1 MKIAIAGANGFIG
14 RNLIQKIKNKHLV
27 RALGRSEVYS
37 DDKVEFS
44 KTDLFSYHS
53 TKEALKDIDIAIYLV
68 HSMLP
73 SSRLFQGSF
82 RDTDL
87 LLADNFAKACLH
99 NNVKHII
106 YLGGLVPT
114 GESSEHLKSRLEV
127 EEVFKSTGIPYTL
140 LRAGMIVGDGG
151 SSFEILK
158 NLVINL
164 PAMILPK
171 WTKSRTQ
178 VVFIDDLLRV
188 ITQLIG
194 DDRFY
199 NRIINIVNGEDV
211 TYEQL
216 IRKTSKRFRKFCPM
230 IPVPINYLKLSKWWV
245 SVFGESEIELVSPLV
260 DSLKCHLPKVEI
272 DSDIDNL
279 IKIRTYDQMLDLVR
293 IEKTKRKPRVARRKE
308 ERTVRSIQRLDNP
321 SHLEMK
327 ELASTYIKWLPR
339 FIRFIIYVHEDRGNI
354 TFNIICIRAPLL
366 TLKYI
371 ENKSNLRRAKF
382 HIIGG
387 LLSASTNTGW
397 LEFRSVANGKFTLVS
412 INDFRPSLPWY
423 IYCYTQAPIHLIVM
437 KSFSSHLKHLKI
449 S

>member
-1 MKIAIAGANGFIG
+1 MKVAIAGANGFIG
-14 RNLIQKIKNKHLV
+14 RNLIQKIKGQHQV
-27 RALGRSEVYS
+27 RALGRSESYS
-37 DDKVEFS
+37 DENVEFL

-73 SSRLFQGSF
+73 SSRLFQGNF

-87 LLADNFAKACLH
+87 LLADNFAKACQY
-99 NNVKHII
+99 NGVKHII

-127 EEVFKSTGIPYTL
+127 EEVFKTSGIAYTI

-158 NLVINL
+158 NLVMNL

-178 VVFIDDLLRV
+178 VVYIGDLLRV
-188 ITQLIG
+188 ISHLIG
-194 DDRFY
+194 NENFFH
-199 NRIINIVNGEDV
+199 RILNIVNGEDV
-211 TYEQL
+211 TYEEL
-216 IRKTSKRFRKFCPM
+216 IRKTSRRFRKFCPM

-245 SVFGESEIELVSPLV
+245 TIFGESQIELVSPLV
-260 DSLKCHLPKVEI
+260 DSLKCHLPKV
-272 DSDIDNL
+272 DIEEDIKDL
-279 IKIRTYDQMLDLVR
+279 IKIRSYDEMLNLINLR
-293 IEKTKRKPRVARRKE
+293 KTKRTSRKARRKE
-308 ERTVRSIQRLDNP
+308 EKTVRSIQRLDNP
-321 SHLEMK
+321 NHLEMK
-327 ELASTYIKWLPR
+327 ELASTYMKWLPR
-339 FIRFIIYVHEDRGNI
+339 FIRFIIHVHEEEGTI
-354 TFNIICIRAPLL
+354 TFNVFGFKTALL
-366 TLKYI
+366 ILRYI

-382 HIIGG
+382 HIVGG
-387 LLSASTNTGW
+387 ILSASNDTGW

-412 INDFRPSLPWY
+412 INNFRPSLPWY
-423 IYCYTQAPIHLIVM
+423 IYCYTQAPIHLFVM
-437 KSFSSHLKHLKI
+437 RSFSSYLKHLKI